1 MVRVFIGTE
10 IQLRIQTL
18 MMKLAGVYLRQ
29 PFLEKRIDGAK
40 LVDTVC
46 KEMLKQKSFFLKETV
61 ALKKKETFK
70 KNLDKLVHYL
80 DKEQILQA
88 FFDKKTIHEQLVQRS
103 DGLLRLLMSQGLLKQ
118 EYLEEIW
125 SNC

>member
-70 KNLDKLVHYL
+70 ENLDKLVHYL

-103 DGLLRLLMSQGLLKQ
+103 DGLLRLLMS
-118 EYLEEIW
+118 
-125 SNC
+125 